1 VVLQFDLRSVRAIG
15 VLAGVLFIAAGVNE
29 FIVMGAVRGWRWLH
43 GILGG
48 LFILT
53 GIAAIAWPGRTFV
66 IVANIISWVLLFKG
80 TADIVTAFATK
91 GDDLWWVLLVAGV
104 VEIVFAVWAASYPGN
119 SVVFLVLWVGIS
131 ALMRGIT
138 ELVLAFQLRRVHAQL
153 T

>member
-1 VVLQFDLRSVRAIG
+1 MVLQFDLRSVRAIG

-91 GDDLWWVLLVAGV
+91 SDDLWWVLLVAGV

-119 SVVFLVLWVGIS
+119 AVVFLVLWVGIS